1 VRKGVLSGKIDPVG
15 ISYRAQVAVAF
26 EILAEGLAP
35 FVDGRMSATYPGQ
48 DWILMAATKLGK
60 RPDVL
65 VSLSDPHF
73 QLEVMNRWW
82 GPAFCPPLAETLRST
97 IGELR
102 TARNHWAHP
111 DEDHPFDIEYATQV
125 VNESEDL
132 LRAIGSPQVDRMVEL
147 RDRLR
152 WESVR
157 EVAREEGMTET
168 EAVLHQMA
176 QLEAEHRELQEQLSA
191 AREAA
196 QSASGRSRAVSR
208 QLAELQT
215 QYAAVAGLR
224 DQYRLMQRQ
233 LEDERTTREAALE
246 DTSSV
251 KEQLAS
257 TEAALVALQNQSIK
271 LNDQLTTTRRTLAT
285 IDPVD
290 TPTGRRWLWL
300 VTALILV
307 MGLLVVVAGYA
318 NR

>member
-1 VRKGVLSGKIDPVG
+1 MRLGVRSGKIVRVG
-15 ISYRAQVAVAF
+15 VSYRGQVAVAF

-35 FVDGRMSATYPGQ
+35 FVDGRMSGAFPDQ

-82 GPAFCPPLAETLRST
+82 GPAFCPPLPEPLRAT
-97 IGELR
+97 IGDLR

-111 DEDHPFDIEYATQV
+111 DEDHPFNIEYATQV
-125 VNESEDL
+125 VNDAEDL
-132 LRAIGSPQVDRMVEL
+132 LRAISSPLLDRMVEL

-168 EAVLHQMA
+168 EAVLHQMT
-176 QLEAEHRELQEQLSA
+176 QLEVEHRELQDQLTA

-224 DQYRLMQRQ
+224 DQYRVMQRQ
-233 LEDERTTREAALE
+233 LEEERTTREVAQE

-251 KEQLAS
+251 REQLAS
-257 TEAALVALQNQSIK
+257 TEAALAALQAQSIK

-307 MGLLVVVAGYA
+307 MGVLVVVAGYA
-318 NR
+318 HR